1 MTEEERQEDEALKKC
16 IQEAYGCSD
25 EQLLAELD
33 ELEATISDSDFP
45 GAEDRIYQKLLA
57 RAAEEESSKQAE
69 NGPLNSTEPASGDIP
84 PAAPVRLPDETGG
97 KRARFGK
104 KKVFLVA
111 VLAAAFVAMLGVTAI
126 GGKSYFH
133 RIRTSDRGIILNNSK
148 NYIVVGK
155 LGEAYKTAEEHLD
168 MPIMKLGYLP
178 VHFEFSKISLEE
190 NRVTFFFDYNDH
202 IVHFTQEIEDKETS
216 LGINS
221 DRDSLEHSI
230 KNEWLKQEIYIDQET
245 LENGET
251 AYSATICIEN
261 KIYRIVGHMEMEEM
275 EKIVKNLNFF

>member
-69 NGPLNSTEPASGDIP
+69 NRTLNSTEPASGDIP

-126 GGKSYFH
+126 GGKSYFF
-133 RIRTSDRGIILNNSK
+133 RI
-148 NYIVVGK
+148 
-155 LGEAYKTAEEHLD
+155 
-168 MPIMKLGYLP
+168 
-178 VHFEFSKISLEE
+178 HF
-190 NRVTFFFDYNDH
+190 
-202 IVHFTQEIEDKETS
+202 
-216 LGINS
+216 
-221 DRDSLEHSI
+221 
-230 KNEWLKQEIYIDQET
+230 
-245 LENGET
+245 
-251 AYSATICIEN
+251 
-261 KIYRIVGHMEMEEM
+261 
-275 EKIVKNLNFF
+275 

>member
-69 NGPLNSTEPASGDIP
+69 NRPLNSTEPASGDIP

-97 KRARFGK
+97 KRTRFGK

-126 GGKSYFH
+126 GGKNYFF
-133 RIRTSDRGIILNNSK
+133 RIRISRNGIVINNDQHVEYAGNLDAAYKKIESELGIDAIKLNYLPSNMKFDSVDLEKDRAVLNFSYGENMLYVIQMKKEVKTSLSTKTDRDKCGDIYNDWLTTNIEYSSNITDNNQTEYEAVLVYENAFYYVFGIIEEEEFINILK
-148 NYIVVGK
+148 YISF
-155 LGEAYKTAEEHLD
+155 Y
-168 MPIMKLGYLP
+168 
-178 VHFEFSKISLEE
+178 
-190 NRVTFFFDYNDH
+190 
-202 IVHFTQEIEDKETS
+202 
-216 LGINS
+216 
-221 DRDSLEHSI
+221 
-230 KNEWLKQEIYIDQET
+230 
-245 LENGET
+245 
-251 AYSATICIEN
+251 
-261 KIYRIVGHMEMEEM
+261 
-275 EKIVKNLNFF
+275 

>member
-126 GGKSYFH
+126 GGKSYYFN
-133 RIRTSDRGIILNNSK
+133 IREKEQQKILNNSNNLK
-148 NYIVVGK
+148 VGGK
-155 LGEAYKTAEEHLD
+155 LEDAYKEAEKFLD
-168 MPIMKLGYLP
+168 MPIMKLGYMPLNLK
-178 VHFEFSKISLEE
+178 FLELQLEE
-190 NRVTFFFDYNDH
+190 NKATFFFEYDGQ
-202 IVHFTQEIEDKETS
+202 IIHFVQEAKDKETS

-221 DRDSLEHSI
+221 DREVMKDSI
-230 KNEWLKQEIYIDQET
+230 YNEWLQKEIYVDSEEIEGGKT
-245 LENGET
+245 G
-251 AYSATICIEN
+251 YSAVISIEN
-261 KIYRIVGHMEMEEM
+261 RIYRIVGQMKKEEM
-275 EKIVKNLNFF
+275 EKIVKKLHFF